1 MGMKHYHEKRKK
13 NPLKLMLF
21 LFLEMVLKVVKVIPK
36 KVSSHTLSMLFE
48 SVTNC
53 SERHLEAKVL

>member
-1 MGMKHYHEKRKK
+1 MAA
-13 NPLKLMLF
+13 F

-36 KVSSHTLSMLFE
+36 KVISHTLPMLFE

-53 SERHLEAKVL
+53 SEWHLGAKVL